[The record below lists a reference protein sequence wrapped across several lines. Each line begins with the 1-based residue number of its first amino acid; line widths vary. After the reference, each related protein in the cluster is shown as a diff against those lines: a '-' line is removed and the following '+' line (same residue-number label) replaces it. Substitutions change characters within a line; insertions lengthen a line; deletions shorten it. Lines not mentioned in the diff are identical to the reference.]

1 VRYFRLLLQRGVLR
15 RYSHLRHPRQFALQ
29 KRLSQTQI
37 TPDSFHR
44 NPKHFRGFFRRQ
56 ASEETHLDHTRLA
69 QILFFQSVQR
79 LVKIQKDFRMRCAH
93 IRHRFE
99 RDLRLAAAAFARVPR
114 ARVVHQNLPH
124 QLRGNTEKMRAIA
137 IIRLVLP
144 YQPHVGFMHQRGRLK
159 SVVGAFAPQ
168 IAVCQ
173 TAQFGV
179 RDRHQTVDRIFL
191 ARFDFAE
198 KLGERTDRMPRHDNA
213 PILTK
218 LDNTEPQKVA
228 SKDKEIERNQVRT
241 FMVSERSAAESRW
254 KQVEDL
260 FFAAADLPENERTAF
275 LDRTCAEDPE
285 LRRETESLLAT
296 ESHAHL
302 SIARVIAGAATALFD
317 QASLEGARFG
327 AWQIIRE
334 IGRGGMGAVYLA
346 ARADDEFNKQ
356 VAIKVVKRGIDTDAV
371 LKRFR
376 QERRI
381 LAVLEHPNIARLLD
395 GGTSPDGLPYFV
407 LEYVDGK
414 PIHTWCA
421 ERNLS
426 VAERCELFRKVCAPV
441 SFAHRNLVIHRD
453 LKPGNILVTPEGE
466 PKLLDFG
473 IAKLL
478 SDQPAEHTLGFTY
491 DPVRALTPAYAS
503 PEQIRG
509 EPVNTATDVFSLGVV
524 LSEILHGAQAP
535 PAAARNSSGTA
546 EFSRVPGGD
555 HLRVSSK
562 EKLDRD
568 LDNIIMM
575 ATRPEPERRYPSVD
589 QLSDDIRRHLA
600 GLPVAARE
608 DTFGYRLGKFLH
620 RNRFGVAA
628 AAAFAALVS
637 GGVISVAWQAH
648 QTEIQRRRAE
658 QRLGQ
663 LVELANRTLFNVHG
677 SIERLPGATEARHE
691 IVQTTLEYL
700 DKLNTESGND
710 TRVLSALVPAY
721 MRLAKIE
728 GNPLQP
734 NLGDLHASEESYRK
748 AGKILDS
755 LAAADPRNP
764 AVLQRQAEYG
774 VGFGGLLANT
784 GRSAAAIAQY
794 RRGLTAIAQLLSR
807 NPKDIELRKISAD
820 LHGLL
825 DKENVTLDPA
835 AAEKDALDQ
844 LRLGTALLVDCP
856 HDPDCLLLLAEDNSL
871 LGTLAGRKGQTRES
885 LAWYLK
891 SVALRE
897 EAVAARPNDVTA
909 QRDLMMAYGHIGDT
923 MGSPFLFNL
932 GDLKGAR
939 EYYGKAVT
947 IAEAMVATDP
957 SDKQA
962 RIDLGIAL
970 TRIGTVL
977 QAPGEVAESLA
988 ALNRAA
994 GILEPLYASET
1005 KNHSYSV
1012 QLSLLYE
1019 YRGQRLKQSGD
1030 DAAALASYRRSLE
1043 ICAKML
1049 TIRQDDRGALRQ
1061 QMVDKGAVA
1070 DLLARAGDREGAI
1083 RTAREAVSGA
1093 ERFVVGRT
1101 GSDLAYVPRS
1111 LDWFGAVYE
1120 DLSDCVKA
1128 SATYRKELLAW
1139 KALDPALVSLYA
1151 RDIASA
1157 EAALRRC
1164 LQGRA
1169 RQ

>member
-1 VRYFRLLLQRGVLR
+1 MVSDRGE
-15 RYSHLRHPRQFALQ
+15 AE
-29 KRLSQTQI
+29 K
-37 TPDSFHR
+37 
-44 NPKHFRGFFRRQ
+44 RQ
-56 ASEETHLDHTRLA
+56 AD
-69 QILFFQSVQR
+69 
-79 LVKIQKDFRMRCAH
+79 
-93 IRHRFE
+93 
-99 RDLRLAAAAFARVPR
+99 
-114 ARVVHQNLPH
+114 
-124 QLRGNTEKMRAIA
+124 
-137 IIRLVLP
+137 
-144 YQPHVGFMHQRGRLK
+144 
-159 SVVGAFAPQ
+159 
-168 IAVCQ
+168 
-173 TAQFGV
+173 
-179 RDRHQTVDRIFL
+179 
-191 ARFDFAE
+191 
-198 KLGERTDRMPRHDNA
+198 
-213 PILTK
+213 
-218 LDNTEPQKVA
+218 
-228 SKDKEIERNQVRT
+228 
-241 FMVSERSAAESRW
+241 SRW

-275 LDRTCAEDPE
+275 LDRTCAGDPE

-296 ESHAHL
+296 ESATETHAHL
-302 SIARVIAGAATALFD
+302 SIAKVIESAATALFD
-317 QASLEGARFG
+317 RTSMEGARFG
-327 AWQIIRE
+327 AYQIIRE
-334 IGRGGMGAVYLA
+334 IGRGGMGTVYLA

-356 VAIKVVKRGIDTDAV
+356 VAIKLVKRGIDTDAV

-376 QERRI
+376 QERQI
-381 LAVLEHPNIARLLD
+381 LAVLDHPNIARLID
-395 GGTSPDGLPYFV
+395 GGTSFDSRPFFV
-407 LEYVDGK
+407 LEYVEGK

-421 ERNLS
+421 ERKLS
-426 VAERCELFRKVCAPV
+426 VAERCALFRKVCEPV
-441 SFAHRNLVIHRD
+441 SFAHRNLVVHRD
-453 LKPGNILVTPEGE
+453 IKPGNILVTPEGE

-478 SDQPAEHTLGFTY
+478 SDQRADSEHTLGFTY

-524 LSEILHGAQAP
+524 LSEILHG
-535 PAAARNSSGTA
+535 
-546 EFSRVPGGD
+546 
-555 HLRVSSK
+555 

-589 QLSDDIRRHLA
+589 QLSDDIRRYLA

-608 DTFGYRLGKFLH
+608 DTLGYRLGKFLR
-620 RNRFGVAA
+620 RNRLAVAA
-628 AAAFAALVS
+628 AAAFAAIVCA
-637 GGVISVAWQAH
+637 GVVSVAWQAH
-648 QTEIQRRRAE
+648 QTEIQRGLAE

-663 LVELANRTLFNVHG
+663 LVELANRTLFDVDG
-677 SIERLPGATEARHE
+677 SIERLPGATQARHE

-710 TRVLSALVPAY
+710 PRVLSALVPAY

-728 GNPLQP
+728 GDPLQP

-755 LAAADPRNP
+755 LLAADPGNP
-764 AVLQRQAEYG
+764 AFQQRQAEYG
-774 VGFGGLLANT
+774 LGYGGLLANT

-794 RRGLTAIAQLLSR
+794 RKGLAAIGHLLSR
-807 NPKDIELRKISAD
+807 SPKDIELRKLSGD
-820 LHGLL
+820 LHDVL
-825 DKENVTLDPA
+825 DRENLGRDPT

-844 LRLGTALLVDCP
+844 VRLSTALLSDCP
-856 HDPDCLLLLAEDNSL
+856 QDPDCLLRLADNYSL
-871 LGTLAGRKGQTRES
+871 LGTLAGRKAQTRES
-885 LAWYLK
+885 LAHYLK

-897 EAVAARPNDVTA
+897 QAIAARPNDVTA

-939 EYYGKAVT
+939 EYYGKAVR

-1005 KNHSYSV
+1005 KNHNYSV

-1019 YRGQRLKQSGD
+1019 YRGQRLRQSGD

-1049 TIRQDDRGALRQ
+1049 AARHDDRSALRQ
-1061 QMVDKGAVA
+1061 QLVDEGAVA
-1070 DLLARAGDREGAI
+1070 SLLARAGDREGAI
-1083 RTAREAVSGA
+1083 RTAGEAVSGA
-1093 ERFVVGRT
+1093 ERFVAGRAD
-1101 GSDLAYVPRS
+1101 SDLAYVPRS

-1120 DLSDCVKA
+1120 DLSDWRDA
-1128 SATYRKELLAW
+1128 AATYQKELAAW
-1139 KALDPALVSLYA
+1139 KALDPKLLSRFAS
-1151 RDIASA
+1151 DIGKA

-1164 LQGRA
+1164 EKA
-1169 RQ
+1169 SASN

>member
-1 VRYFRLLLQRGVLR
+1 MVSDR
-15 RYSHLRHPRQFALQ
+15 SEAE
-29 KRLSQTQI
+29 K
-37 TPDSFHR
+37 
-44 NPKHFRGFFRRQ
+44 RQ
-56 ASEETHLDHTRLA
+56 AD
-69 QILFFQSVQR
+69 
-79 LVKIQKDFRMRCAH
+79 
-93 IRHRFE
+93 
-99 RDLRLAAAAFARVPR
+99 
-114 ARVVHQNLPH
+114 
-124 QLRGNTEKMRAIA
+124 
-137 IIRLVLP
+137 
-144 YQPHVGFMHQRGRLK
+144 
-159 SVVGAFAPQ
+159 
-168 IAVCQ
+168 
-173 TAQFGV
+173 
-179 RDRHQTVDRIFL
+179 
-191 ARFDFAE
+191 
-198 KLGERTDRMPRHDNA
+198 
-213 PILTK
+213 
-218 LDNTEPQKVA
+218 
-228 SKDKEIERNQVRT
+228 
-241 FMVSERSAAESRW
+241 SRW

-275 LDRTCAEDPE
+275 LDRTCAGDPE

-296 ESHAHL
+296 ESATETHAHL
-302 SIARVIAGAATALFD
+302 SIAKVIESAATALFD
-317 QASLEGARFG
+317 RTSMEGARFG
-327 AWQIIRE
+327 AYQIIRE
-334 IGRGGMGAVYLA
+334 IGRGGMGTVYLA

-356 VAIKVVKRGIDTDAV
+356 VAIKLVKRGIDTDAV

-376 QERRI
+376 QERQI
-381 LAVLEHPNIARLLD
+381 LAVLDHPNIARLLD

-407 LEYVDGK
+407 LEYVEGK

-421 ERNLS
+421 ERKLS
-426 VAERCELFRKVCAPV
+426 VAERCALFRKVCEPI
-441 SFAHRNLVIHRD
+441 SFAHRNLVVHRD
-453 LKPGNILVTPEGE
+453 IKPGNILVTPEGE

-478 SDQPAEHTLGFTY
+478 SDQRADSEHTLGFTY

-524 LSEILHGAQAP
+524 LSEILHG
-535 PAAARNSSGTA
+535 
-546 EFSRVPGGD
+546 
-555 HLRVSSK
+555 

-589 QLSDDIRRHLA
+589 QLSDDIRRYLA

-608 DTFGYRLGKFLH
+608 DTLGYRLGKFLR
-620 RNRFGVAA
+620 RNRLAVAA
-628 AAAFAALVS
+628 AAAFAAIVCA
-637 GGVISVAWQAH
+637 GVVSVAWQAH
-648 QTEIQRRRAE
+648 QTEIQRGLAE

-663 LVELANRTLFNVHG
+663 LVELANRTLFDVDG

-710 TRVLSALVPAY
+710 PRVLSALVPAY

-728 GNPLQP
+728 GDPLQP

-755 LAAADPRNP
+755 LLAADPGNP
-764 AVLQRQAEYG
+764 AFQQREAEFG
-774 VGFGGLLANT
+774 IGFGGLLANT
-784 GRSAAAIAQY
+784 GRSAAAIEQY
-794 RRGLTAIAQLLSR
+794 RRGLTSIGLLLSR
-807 NPKDIELRKISAD
+807 NPKDIELRKLSGD
-820 LHGLL
+820 LHELL
-825 DKENVTLDPA
+825 NKETMALDPA
-835 AAEKDALDQ
+835 GAEKDTLGQAQ
-844 LRLGTALLVDCP
+844 LNTALLADCP
-856 HDPDCLLLLAEDNSL
+856 RDPECLLRLAENYSL

-885 LAWYLK
+885 LANHLK

-897 EAVAARPNDVTA
+897 QAIAVRPNDVTA

-932 GDLKGAR
+932 GDPRGAR
-939 EYYGKAVT
+939 EYYGKAVK

-977 QAPGEVAESLA
+977 EAPGQVAESLA

-1005 KNHSYSV
+1005 NNHNYSV

-1019 YRGQRLKQSGD
+1019 YRGERLRQASND
-1030 DAAALASYRRSLE
+1030 VAALASYRRSLD

-1049 TIRQDDRGALRQ
+1049 AARPDDRSALRQ
-1061 QMVDKGAVA
+1061 QLVDYGAVA
-1070 DLLARAGDREGAI
+1070 SLLARAGDREGAI
-1083 RTAREAVSGA
+1083 RTGREAVSAA

-1101 GSDLAYVPRS
+1101 GTDLAYLPRS
-1111 LDWFGAVYE
+1111 LGWLGAVYE
-1120 DLSDCVKA
+1120 ALSDWGDA
-1128 SATYRKELLAW
+1128 AAAYRKELASW
-1139 KALDPALVSLYA
+1139 NALDPELASHYA
-1151 RDIASA
+1151 SDIAGTRAS
-1157 EAALRRC
+1157 LRRC
-1164 LQGRA
+1164 LSRA
-1169 RQ
+1169 AIK